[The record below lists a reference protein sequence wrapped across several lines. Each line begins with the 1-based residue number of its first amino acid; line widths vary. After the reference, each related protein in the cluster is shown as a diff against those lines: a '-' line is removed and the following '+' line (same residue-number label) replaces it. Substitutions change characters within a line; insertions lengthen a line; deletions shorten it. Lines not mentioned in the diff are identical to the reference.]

1 MRDNTTKV
9 IRGRELLPVF
19 TTPRMTGRNQS
30 DCLKFDWSLFVT
42 DYVEPLGKRIL
53 IRKDE
58 ARQKTRGG
66 IVLPDQAEIPTIT
79 GRIVEISVQIERDH
93 DFPVRKYDKVLF
105 NPKNAIPVD
114 FESDNLLYVVP
125 IEDVVAVFRR
135 TDVPV
140 VKKRRQRKDPDAEDG
155 SEE

>member
-1 MRDNTTKV
+1 MRA
-9 IRGRELLPVF
+9 RQELLPISCAPRIELA
-19 TTPRMTGRNQS
+19 TTR
-30 DCLKFDWSLFVT
+30 CLKSPGSLSVT

-79 GRIVEISVQIERDH
+79 GRVVEISVQIERDT

-105 NPKNAIPVD
+105 HPKNAIPVD

-125 IEDVVAVFRR
+125 IEDVVAVFRKSE
-135 TDVPV
+135 VPAI
-140 VKKRRQRKDPDAEDG
+140 KKRRQRKDTESDED
-155 SEE
+155 SSDE

>member
-1 MRDNTTKV
+1 M
-9 IRGRELLPVF
+9 
-19 TTPRMTGRNQS
+19 
-30 DCLKFDWSLFVT
+30 T

-58 ARQKTRGG
+58 ARQRTRGG

-79 GRIVEISVQIERDH
+79 GRVVEISVQIERDS

-105 NPKNAIPVD
+105 HPKNAIPVD
-114 FESDNLLYVVP
+114 FEADNLLYVVP

-135 TDVPV
+135 SEAPV
-140 VKKRRQRKDPDAEDG
+140 ARKRPRSKNKDAD
-155 SEE
+155 EEALGE

>member
-1 MRDNTTKV
+1 M
-9 IRGRELLPVF
+9 
-19 TTPRMTGRNQS
+19 
-30 DCLKFDWSLFVT
+30 T

-58 ARQKTRGG
+58 ARQKSRGG

-79 GRIVEISVQIERDH
+79 GRVIEISVQIERDL

-105 NPKNAIPVD
+105 HPKNAIPVD
-114 FESDNLLYVVP
+114 FEADNLLYVVP

-135 TDVPV
+135 TEVPTA
-140 VKKRRQRKDPDAEDG
+140 KKRRQRKDTDVEDD
-155 SEE
+155 SSDQ